1 MNNGATIRPI
11 LPFIQLTKPVISIS
25 VACSALTGFLL
36 CQGYFASGWLAAT
49 AGVLLLSAGSSAIN
63 HIQEAGV
70 DRLMERTRL
79 RPIPS
84 GLVKPVH
91 AWIFAI
97 ALIIGGII
105 LLLQLNIWMPVF
117 LGVLT
122 IFWYNAVYTPLK
134 RVTAFAAI
142 PGAVVGAIPPLIG
155 WTAAGG
161 SIAHYHAILL
171 AFLFFI
177 GQIPH
182 FWLILLKNA
191 GDYEKAGF
199 PTLTQLFSPPQIAS
213 LTLVWIFA
221 TAMAAVMLVLFGI
234 VSSPALSL
242 SIFLLAFFL
251 LISFRKWFNVKTFPD
266 PRQAFINL
274 NIFYALVMILLV
286 VEAFLR

>member
-84 GLVKPVH
+84 GLVKPVR

-97 ALIIGGII
+97 ALILGGII

>member
-1 MNNGATIRPI
+1 
-11 LPFIQLTKPVISIS
+11 
-25 VACSALTGFLL
+25 
-36 CQGYFASGWLAAT
+36 
-49 AGVLLLSAGSSAIN
+49 LLLSSGSSAIN
-63 HIQEAGV
+63 HIQEAKV
-70 DRLMERTRL
+70 DFLMERTQL
-79 RPIPS
+79 RPLPS
-84 GLVKPVH
+84 GRVKPLQ
-91 AWIFAI
+91 AWIFAT
-97 ALIIGGII
+97 LLVFGGFSFLMQLATLLPVI
-105 LLLQLNIWMPVF
+105 LGL
-117 LGVLT
+117 LT

-161 SIAHYHAILL
+161 SITHPHAILL

-199 PTLTQLFSPPQIAS
+199 PTLTQLFSPSQIS
-213 LTLVWIFA
+213 KLTLVWIFA

-242 SIFLLAFFL
+242 LVLLLALFLLVP
-251 LISFRKWFNVKTFPD
+251 FRKWLNVKTFPD

-274 NIFYALVMILLV
+274 NIFYALVMIILV
-286 VEAFLR
+286 VEALVS

>member
-11 LPFIQLTKPVISIS
+11 LPFIQLTKPVISVS

-36 CQGYFASGWLAAT
+36 CQGSFTTGWLIVT
-49 AGVLLLSAGSSAIN
+49 AGVLLLSAGAAAIN
-63 HIQEAGV
+63 HVQEAGI
-70 DRLMERTRL
+70 DQLMERTRL

-84 GLVKPVH
+84 GRIKR
-91 AWIFAI
+91 WQ
-97 ALIIGGII
+97 ALIFTALLISGGM
-105 LLLQLNIWMPVF
+105 LLLMKLDNTAPAI
-117 LGVLT
+117 LGLIT

-161 SIAHYHAILL
+161 NIAHHHAIIL

-199 PTLTQLFSPPQIAS
+199 PTLTQILSPPQIAN
-213 LTLVWIFA
+213 LTLFWVLA

-242 SIFLLAFFL
+242 SIFSLAFFL
-251 LISFRKWFNVKTFPD
+251 LVSFRKWFNVKSIPN
-266 PRQAFINL
+266 PRQAFINI
-274 NIFYALVMILLV
+274 NIFYALVMIVLAA
-286 VEAFLR
+286 EALIR

>member
-36 CQGYFASGWLAAT
+36 CQGSFAFGWLYAS

-63 HIQEAGV
+63 HIQEAKV
-70 DRLMERTRL
+70 DLLMERTRL
-79 RPIPS
+79 RPLPS
-84 GLVKPVH
+84 GRVKPRY
-91 AWIFAI
+91 AWIFA
-97 ALIIGGII
+97 ALLISGGFYFLMKFDTLLPFI
-105 LLLQLNIWMPVF
+105 LGLF
-117 LGVLT
+117 T

-142 PGAVVGAIPPLIG
+142 PGAVVGAIPPVIG

-161 SIAHYHAILL
+161 SITHPHAILL

-182 FWLILLKNA
+182 FWLILLNNT
-191 GDYEKAGF
+191 GDYEKADF
-199 PTLTQLFSPPQIAS
+199 PTLTQILSPPQIAN

-234 VSSPALSL
+234 VTAPALSI
-242 SIFLLAFFL
+242 SVFLLALFL
-251 LISFRKWFNVKTFPD
+251 LVSFRKWLNIKIFPD

-274 NIFYALVMILLV
+274 NIFYALVMIILV
-286 VEAFLR
+286 VEALVS